1 MNSAVGTCRL
11 FRAEPQSLDRR
22 EQHHRAIFSACHL
35 EDTTVLVTVSGEV
48 DATNNRALAAYV
60 ERQVVGS
67 TRLVLDLSVI
77 EFFGAAGFAALHN
90 VNVICA
96 RYGVSWVL
104 VAGPQLRRFLRIC
117 DPDNLLPLEDSAVNH
132 LETAPRDRQLLVGGN
147 H

>member
-1 MNSAVGTCRL
+1 M
-11 FRAEPQSLDRR
+11 
-22 EQHHRAIFSACHL
+22 
-35 EDTTVLVTVSGEV
+35 
-48 DATNNRALAAYV
+48 
-60 ERQVVGS
+60 
-67 TRLVLDLSVI
+67 LDLSVI

-117 DPDNLLPLEDSAVNH
+117 DPDNQLPLQDSAVDH